1 VSRKLDRDDLVP
13 ARTDTTVA
21 LHTDTAPELTE
32 GAPEDTAGLE
42 LGVEEPSSSPA
53 RRPRARRRYAGGP
66 GALLEPLPRT
76 RPVVHLAALGTY
88 LAVAVAVWAHVWL
101 GGDPAHTITCNCGDS
116 SQQVWWLEWL
126 PWALGHGHNPL
137 LTNTLWARF
146 GGVNVLSNTSWLAP
160 AALLAPVTLLFG
172 PVASFNAAN
181 LLAPVV
187 SGWAAFA
194 LAGHVS
200 RRAGA
205 RIVAGGLY
213 AFSPFVLRNTVL
225 GHIDLTIAPYLPVM
239 MLLGLGLLRRG
250 ARPVRTGVLL
260 GLLTVLQFF
269 TGFEVLAISAITGVM
284 FVGLVMLLRPDV
296 VAAARGQIVRAV
308 ALATTISAAVLA
320 YPVWYFLAGP
330 RHVDGPF
337 WAVVSSSPQAIAWPG
352 PDVFNTHTPLA
363 QIGYLGPQ
371 GPNTDYLGIGLLA
384 FVALS
389 VGVWRHSR
397 SCRVVA
403 VVGAACW
410 VLEFLPGVLWAR
422 IPLVSSIQLIRFAMP
437 VSLCVGIVLCV
448 SIDGWWRR
456 AATWAAATGGTH
468 RRRWARG
475 AVVGAVMV
483 AFVPLVVTYSV
494 PFRVTNAT
502 VPAWFTRDAGR
513 LPRGTA
519 VVTVPFAYGI
529 ASAPMAWQAE
539 VGDSFDLV
547 GGWVFVPGGN
557 GTNAETV
564 SPMGGAP
571 AALLALGDDPA
582 AVTASQQ
589 ESIRGALVRLRPLVV
604 VVVPRAATPGTV
616 EALTDTLGIAPT
628 WSDGAWVWHLT
639 ASSALGPRTPV
650 NEGRV
655 GG

>member
-1 VSRKLDRDDLVP
+1 MP
-13 ARTDTTVA
+13 VA
-21 LHTDTAPELTE
+21 LHTDPASAVAPVAPEETAVLE
-32 GAPEDTAGLE
+32 VGAGAP
-42 LGVEEPSSSPA
+42 SSPWS
-53 RRPRARRRYAGGP
+53 RRSRPAGRRRVTSP
-66 GALLEPLPRT
+66 GALLGPLPRT
-76 RPVVHLAALGTY
+76 RPVLHLAAIGTY
-88 LAVAVAVWAHVWL
+88 LAVAVALWAHVWL
-101 GGDPAHTITCNCGDS
+101 GGDPAHTITCNCGDT

-126 PWALGHGHNPL
+126 PWAIGHGHNPF
-137 LTNTLWARF
+137 LTNALWARF

-160 AALLAPVTLLFG
+160 AALLAPVTVLFG
-172 PVASFNAAN
+172 PVASFNVAN

-200 RRAGA
+200 RRFGA
-205 RIVAGGLY
+205 RVVAGGLY

-250 ARPVRTGVLL
+250 ARPVRTGVIL

-269 TGFEVLAISAITGVM
+269 TGYEVLAITAVTGVM
-284 FVGLVMLLRPDV
+284 FVALAMLVRRDV
-296 VAAARGQIVRAV
+296 VVAARGQILRAV
-308 ALATTISAAVLA
+308 ALGAAITAAVLV

-352 PDVFNTHTPLA
+352 PDVFNTHTPLT

-389 VGVWRHSR
+389 VGLWRHSR
-397 SCRVVA
+397 ACRVVA

-410 VLEFLPGVLWAR
+410 VLEFLPGALWAR
-422 IPLVSSIQLIRFAMP
+422 LPLVSSIQLIRFAMP
-437 VSLCVGIVLCV
+437 VSLCAGLLLCV
-448 SIDGWWRR
+448 SIDGWWGR
-456 AATWAAATGGTH
+456 AARWAAAAGNG
-468 RRRWARG
+468 RRRLAGRG
-475 AVVGAVMV
+475 AVIVAVMA
-483 AFVPLVVTYSV
+483 AFVPLVLTYSV
-494 PFRVTNAT
+494 PFRVTKAT

-513 LPRGTA
+513 LPHGTA

-529 ASAPMAWQAE
+529 ASTPMAWQAE
-539 VGDSFDLV
+539 VRDSFDLV

-557 GTNAETV
+557 GRNAETV
-564 SPMGGAP
+564 SPMGGVV
-571 AALLALGDDPA
+571 AALLALSGDPT
-582 AVTASQQ
+582 AVTTSQQ
-589 ESIRGALVRLRPLVV
+589 QSIRAALTRWRPLVV
-604 VVVPRAATPGTV
+604 VVEPQDATPGTV
-616 EALTDTLGIAPT
+616 EALTDTLGIAPR

-639 ASSALGPRTPV
+639 ASTALGPRAPV
-650 NEGRV
+650 SEGRINR
-655 GG
+655 

>member
-1 VSRKLDRDDLVP
+1 M
-13 ARTDTTVA
+13 A
-21 LHTDTAPELTE
+21 LHTDPAPDVTQ
-32 GAPEDTAGLE
+32 GASVDTAGLE
-42 LGVEEPSSSPA
+42 VGLDEPSTSSV
-53 RRPRARRRYAGGP
+53 RRPHVRGRRGRGDS
-66 GALLEPLPRT
+66 ALLEPPPRT
-76 RPVVHLAALGTY
+76 RPIVHLAALGTY
-88 LAVAVAVWAHVWL
+88 LAVAVVLWAHVWL

-137 LTNTLWARF
+137 LANALWARF
-146 GGVNVLSNTSWLAP
+146 GGVNVLSNTSWVAP
-160 AALLAPVTLLFG
+160 AALLAPVTVLFG
-172 PVASFNAAN
+172 PVASFNVAN

-250 ARPVRTGVLL
+250 ARPVRIGVLL

-269 TGFEVLAISAITGVM
+269 TGYEVLAITAITGVM
-284 FVGLVMLLRPDV
+284 LVALGMLARPDV
-296 VAAARGQIVRAV
+296 VAAARGQILRAV
-308 ALATTISAAVLA
+308 ALGTTIATAILA

-371 GPNTDYLGIGLLA
+371 GPNTDYLGVGLLA

-403 VVGAACW
+403 AAGMACW
-410 VLEFLPGVLWAR
+410 ILEFLPGTLWAR
-422 IPLVSSIQLIRFAMP
+422 FHLVSSIHLIRFAMP
-437 VSLCVGIVLCV
+437 VSLCVGLLLCV

-456 AATWAAATGGTH
+456 AGTWAPSNGTT
-468 RRRWARG
+468 RRRFLARG
-475 AVVGAVMV
+475 AVVAAVVV
-483 AFVPLVVTYSV
+483 AFLPLVITYSV
-494 PFRVTNAT
+494 PFRVTKAT

-513 LPRGTA
+513 LPHGTA
-519 VVTVPFAYGI
+519 VVTLPFAYGI

-539 VGDSFDLV
+539 VRDSFDLV

-557 GTNAETV
+557 GRSAETV
-564 SPMGGAP
+564 SPMGGAA
-571 AALLALGDDPA
+571 AALLALGDDPT

-589 ESIRGALVRLRPLVV
+589 ESIRAAFIRWRPLAV
-604 VVVPRAATPGTV
+604 VVVPSDATPGTV
-616 EALTDTLGIAPT
+616 EALTDTVGIAPS

-639 ASSALGPRTPV
+639 ASTALGPRTSV
-650 NEGRV
+650 GTGRAS
-655 GG
+655 G